1 MKTPL
6 SSRIIGAQDLT
17 GVRRFKMSELADGN
31 SPSRPSQAPVPQAD
45 PYAGSPA
52 FAAGREAGMRDG
64 FRMGA
69 QAMRQKIEREQTGQ
83 QSVATEA
90 MKAHAVQLVTALS
103 QQLVA
108 IEQSVADELVDLA
121 IELARQ
127 TVRRTLDVDRDATI
141 GVAQEAIGALIDERT
156 GFSVH
161 VNPADARAVS
171 EALEPILSARKGN
184 VVADSTLA
192 PGGCRVISAGADID
206 ATVETR
212 WRRVLASIGREAPA
226 DDPLCD
232 G

>member
-1 MKTPL
+1 MKTPS
-6 SSRIIGAQDLT
+6 SSRIIGAQELT
-17 GVRRFKMSELADGN
+17 GVRRFKMSDLADGN
-31 SPSRPSQAPVPQAD
+31 SPSRPTPTPVPAPD
-45 PYAGSPA
+45 PYAGNPA

-90 MKAHAVQLVTALS
+90 MKAQALQLITAFS
-103 QQLVA
+103 EQLTA

-141 GVAQEAIGALIDERT
+141 GVAQEAIGALLDER
-156 GFSVH
+156 GSFSVH
-161 VNPADARAVS
+161 VNPADARVVG
-171 EALEPILSARKGN
+171 EALESILSARKSN
-184 VVADSTLA
+184 VVTDPTLA

-212 WRRVLASIGREAPA
+212 WRRVLAAIGREAPA